1 MLHEM
6 QFESPR
12 RGLTEITKEVAECI
26 AREGVSSGLCTLFL
40 RHTSAS
46 LLIQE
51 NADPS
56 VCRDLEEWLARL
68 VVEGD
73 PLFTHVSEGADDM
86 PAHVK
91 SALLPTSLSIPVR
104 EGVLQLGTWQGIFLW
119 EHRRERHRRSL
130 WIHITRD

>member
-1 MLHEM
+1 MLHEL
-6 QFESPR
+6 QFESLK
-12 RGLTEITKEVAECI
+12 RGLTEITGEVVEWVAHS
-26 AREGVSSGLCTLFL
+26 RVSNGLCTLFL
-40 RHTSAS
+40 QHTSAS

-51 NADPS
+51 NADPA

-73 PLFTHVSEGADDM
+73 PIFTHTSEGADDM

-104 EGVLQLGTWQGIFLW
+104 DGDLQLGTWQGVFLW
-119 EHRRERHRRSL
+119 EHRRHRHRRSL
-130 WIHITRD
+130 WIHLSSD